1 MNDSDV
7 IKILASILA
16 QSAPLM
22 LAITGETITERV
34 GVINLSI
41 DGSMLISAMAGF
53 VVALHAGQALTAA
66 GIPGDTLP
74 VLAGFAVAALTGA
87 LAALLVVWGSMR
99 LKQDQVAVGFVLT
112 LLLADMANFLGQNF
126 THVPGPSVAHL
137 PFLF

>member
-1 MNDSDV
+1 MNDSDL

-53 VVALHAGQALTAA
+53 VVALHAGQALTSADHRRTCCAA
-66 GIPGDTLP
+66 GGMGQHATQTGSGSSGFCADS
-74 VLAGFAVAALTGA
+74 LAG
-87 LAALLVVWGSMR
+87 
-99 LKQDQVAVGFVLT
+99 
-112 LLLADMANFLGQNF
+112 
-126 THVPGPSVAHL
+126 
-137 PFLF
+137 